1 MNCQNCGNMLQPGVM
16 VCPYCGTPV
25 NQGMQ
30 QPMQPMGQA
39 MQPMNGPM
47 MQQPYMAPPKKKHT
61 VLYVILG
68 IIGVIVIA
76 AVAIV
81 IFCKKLTCKGTNGSF
96 TVYYTSSDIIA
107 CTTTGTVPCELDELK
122 EAAKTYGVDTTIEAL
137 RIANTKAGGVCSN

>member
-30 QPMQPMGQA
+30 QPMGQPMPPMGQ
-39 MQPMNGPM
+39 P

-61 VLYVILG
+61 ALYVILG
-68 IIGVIVIA
+68 IVGLIVVA
-76 AVAIV
+76 AVLIL
-81 IFCKKLTCKGTNGSF
+81 IFCKRLTCKGSNGSF
-96 TVYYTSSDIIA
+96 TVYYTSSSIIG

-122 EAAKTYGVDTTIEAL
+122 DAAKQYGVETTIEAL
-137 RIANTKAGGVCSN
+137 RIANTQAGGVCSN